1 MDYVYRK
8 YAEKMQKGT
17 VNRNKNCPSAKDLE
31 RFVYSEMVK
40 RRQRLGQLTTNC
52 QKNFVGSAA
61 SRALICSEAVKRNF
75 CSAQGGQSRLTYEA
89 AVKRKISID

>member
-31 RFVYSEMVK
+31 RFIYSEMVK
-40 RRQRLGQLTTNC
+40 RKQRLAVANR
-52 QKNFVGSAA
+52 QKKLVGNAA

-75 CSAQGGQSRLTYEA
+75 APHG
-89 AVKRKISID
+89 AVSQD

>member
-31 RFVYSEMVK
+31 RFIYSEMVK
-40 RRQRLGQLTTNC
+40 RKQRLVETNYHQLSKEASRHARRHEL
-52 QKNFVGSAA
+52 QAA
-61 SRALICSEAVKRNF
+61 SQPSKEIFASHRAVS
-75 CSAQGGQSRLTYEA
+75 Q
-89 AVKRKISID
+89 D

>member
-31 RFVYSEMVK
+31 RFIYSED
-40 RRQRLGQLTTNC
+40 T
-52 QKNFVGSAA
+52 
-61 SRALICSEAVKRNF
+61 
-75 CSAQGGQSRLTYEA
+75 
-89 AVKRKISID
+89 VKRKQFQLASANCWSSRRGETSFRLLRSRQKKLLLRTGRLVKTNL

>member
-8 YAEKMQKGT
+8 YAEKIQQKGTT

-40 RRQRLGQLTTNC
+40 R
-52 QKNFVGSAA
+52 K
-61 SRALICSEAVKRNF
+61 
-75 CSAQGGQSRLTYEA
+75 
-89 AVKRKISID
+89 